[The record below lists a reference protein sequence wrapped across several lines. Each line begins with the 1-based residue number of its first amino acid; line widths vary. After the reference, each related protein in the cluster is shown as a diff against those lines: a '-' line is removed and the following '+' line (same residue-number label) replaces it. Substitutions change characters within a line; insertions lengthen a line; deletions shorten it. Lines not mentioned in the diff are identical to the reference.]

1 MIFLEAS
8 MSTGEK
14 KHFGYLLHWL
24 SLGAAFLFASLTL
37 FGKYRFSFHSDGAIK
52 TVLAR
57 LAFDEGRL
65 IPHNWIYANGDLLF
79 VGPQTF
85 SIISFPWLGLG
96 YLSNALSDWIAYL
109 YLLLMVYGSC
119 RIVAP
124 ERRRAA
130 IVATVLAAGCL
141 SALNFEFT
149 VGQGA
154 YSMYTGLA
162 LGLFCLVSRQNV
174 PLSPKGKVV
183 LMILAAVAAG
193 LVCVSNSTRGGVTVI
208 APLMVGWFTSMLV
221 SPTRTLR
228 DRIGSLGNPIIYSV
242 IFGAIVGAILYLY
255 WLLPSAFNYD
265 AAARVGFASRDEMW
279 LHLTSLPSAWFN
291 YFLVG
296 EAWSSL
302 SPMLRLLQ
310 SLAWMI
316 AGALLLAPL
325 WVVCTPRRHGIA
337 LVTLSWIVLASF
349 GISFGALVVAESLF
363 HGMVDIR
370 YATFAIYG
378 SVCIIAILADR
389 LGDQHPTGATV
400 LLIAISFVA
409 VATIAAWRPVWS
421 PDRQSFGERMALIRS
436 LKDHGVGTVL
446 ATYWHSHVLT
456 VLSSGEVDAYPIG
469 VDNIL
474 HPFAHHVPR
483 EIFYGTAGNRQ
494 AVVLSDDEVTSST
507 WTTVKGQLGD
517 PAHRFRSGPFDVWVY
532 ERDITKLVLGV
543 GHEADTAIP
552 ADQLGV
558 RLSQPTFP
566 ACKSAEPCK
575 FTVEA
580 TNTGKRVLATAGA
593 MPLRFGIQSVDSE
606 GRVVDQDLG
615 RVDFPLP
622 IDPMKSEQIDVSLPP
637 LSNPKA
643 VGYHICLIQEFVA
656 WHCDRTG
663 SSSN

>member
-1 MIFLEAS
+1 MPPA
-8 MSTGEK
+8 K
-14 KHFGYLLHWL
+14 KKYFEYLLQWL
-24 SLGAAFLFASLTL
+24 CLGAAFLFVSLTL

-79 VGPQTF
+79 VGPQAF
-85 SIISFPWLGLG
+85 SIISFPWLGLS
-96 YLSNALSDWIAYL
+96 YFSNAFSDWIAYL

-119 RIVAP
+119 RVIVP

-141 SALNFEFT
+141 SALNFEFI

-162 LGLFCLVSRQNV
+162 LGLFCLASRQNA
-174 PLSPKGKVV
+174 PLLPKGKVS
-183 LMILAAVAAG
+183 LMILAAAAAG
-193 LVCVSNSTRGGVTVI
+193 LVCASNSTRGGVTVI
-208 APLMVGWFTSMLV
+208 APLVVGWFV
-221 SPTRTLR
+221 SLLISPAPTLR
-228 DRIGSLGNPIIYSV
+228 DRIRSLGNPVIFSV
-242 IFGAIVGAILYLY
+242 IFGAVAGAMLYLY
-255 WLLPSAFNYD
+255 WLLPSTFNYN
-265 AAARVGFASRDEMW
+265 AAARVGVASRSDMW
-279 LHLTSLPSAWFN
+279 LHLISLPSAWFN

-310 SLAWMI
+310 GLAWVI

-400 LLIAISFVA
+400 LLLAISFVA

-421 PDRQSFGERMALIRS
+421 PDRQSFGERMALISS
-436 LKDHGVGTVL
+436 LRDHGVGTIL

-456 VLSSGEVDAYPIG
+456 VLSSGDVDAYPVGI
-469 VDNIL
+469 DNIL

-483 EIFYGTAGNRQ
+483 EIFYGTAGKKQ
-494 AVVLSDDEVTSST
+494 AVVLSDNEVTSST
-507 WTTVKGQLGD
+507 WTTVEGQLGEPVD
-517 PAHRFRSGPFDVWVY
+517 KFRSGPFEAWVY
-532 ERDITKLVLGV
+532 DRDITKLVLGIGV
-543 GHEADTAIP
+543 EADVAIP
-552 ADQLGV
+552 AEQLMV
-558 RLSQPTFP
+558 RLSQTDFP
-566 ACKSAEPCK
+566 GCRSADSCKYW
-575 FTVEA
+575 VEA
-580 TNTGKRVLATAGA
+580 TNTGTRVLATAGG
-593 MPLRFGIQSVDSE
+593 MPLRFGIQGIDNK
-606 GRVVDQDLG
+606 GRVVAQDLG
-615 RVDFPLP
+615 RVDFPSP
-622 IDPMKSEQIDVSLPP
+622 IDPESSERINVSLPP
-637 LSNPKA
+637 LSDPA
-643 VGYHICLIQEFVA
+643 VAGYRICLMQEFVA
-656 WHCDRTG
+656 WHCDRTSG
-663 SSSN
+663 VIPLRIN